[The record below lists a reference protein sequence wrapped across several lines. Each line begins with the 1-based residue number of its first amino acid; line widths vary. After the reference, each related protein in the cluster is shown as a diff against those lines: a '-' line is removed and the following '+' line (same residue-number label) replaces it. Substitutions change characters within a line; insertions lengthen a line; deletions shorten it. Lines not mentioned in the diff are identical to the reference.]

1 MNKLQMDEIRKLAMR
16 AANKAYA
23 DVMKTASEYNQDIN
37 IYQSYDSIQKLAQVR
52 KKTQPSLSEL
62 LANSEF
68 FAKMIGKDIYN
79 IVKNNNDRLDS
90 VKITG
95 INMFDSDFESNA
107 NAREIEFGRSLGT
120 GYESIENSLRI
131 YVDGCKLTTFNK
143 IKAYLNN
150 EIKNGEYVLMYYK
163 NIKPN

>member
-37 IYQSYDSIQKLAQVR
+37 IYQSYDSIQKLSQVR

-62 LANSEF
+62 LGNSEF
-68 FAKMIGKDIYN
+68 FAKMIDKDIRN
-79 IVKNNNDRLDS
+79 IVQNNNDKLNS

-95 INMFDSDFESNA
+95 ITMFDSDFESGA
-107 NAREIEFGRSLGT
+107 KSIEFGHSLNT
-120 GYESIENSLRI
+120 GYEAMDNSARI
-131 YVDGCKLTTFNK
+131 YVDGCKLTTLNK
-143 IKAYLNN
+143 IRAYLNN